1 MTEFR
6 QPPQNPGIFQEIALE
21 QRSMSLRNRL
31 KHASRHPKVRAG
43 LGYVTAS
50 HIRWV
55 KATTRWTTIN
65 AAAVE
70 AAWRGE
76 APVIVAFW
84 HNRLALMPYCWPSPK
99 PFHMLISGHP
109 DGQLIAHA
117 VSAFGI
123 KTIAG
128 SSTRG
133 GGGAVRELV
142 RKLKA
147 GESIGITPDG
157 PRGPA
162 HIAQE
167 GVIALAR
174 LSGAVILPAAV
185 SVSNRIRLKTWDRLI
200 IGLPFGRGAMVWG
213 NPITV
218 PRDGDAATLRAAQ
231 QSVQDELNRVS
242 LAADEAADA
251 RA

>member
-1 MTEFR
+1 
-6 QPPQNPGIFQEIALE
+6 
-21 QRSMSLRNRL
+21 MSLRNRI
-31 KHASRHPKVRAG
+31 KHISRHPKVRAG
-43 LGYVTAS
+43 LGHLTARL
-50 HIRWV
+50 IRWV
-55 KATTRWTTIN
+55 KTTTRWTTIN
-65 AAAVE
+65 AAGAE
-70 AAWRGE
+70 PAWRGDV
-76 APVIVAFW
+76 PVIVAFW

-109 DGQLIAHA
+109 DGQLIARA
-117 VSAFGI
+117 VGAFGI

-162 HIAQE
+162 HVAQD

-174 LSGAVILPAAV
+174 LSGAAILPAAV
-185 SVSNRIRLKTWDRLI
+185 SVSNRLRLKTWDRLI
-200 IGLPFGRGAMVWG
+200 VGLPFGRGVMVWG
-213 NPITV
+213 DPIAV
-218 PRDGDAATLRAAQ
+218 PRDCDEATARALQ
-231 QSVQDELNRVS
+231 QRVQDELNRVS
-242 LAADEAADA
+242 AAADEAADA

>member
-1 MTEFR
+1 MD
-6 QPPQNPGIFQEIALE
+6 
-21 QRSMSLRNRL
+21 LRNRL
-31 KHASRHPKVRAG
+31 KHLSRHPAVRSG
-43 LGYVTAS
+43 LGRLTEG

-65 AAAVE
+65 AAAAE
-70 AAWRGE
+70 PAWRGE
-76 APVIVAFW
+76 QPVIVAFW

-109 DGQLIAHA
+109 DGQLIARA
-117 VSAFGI
+117 VGAFGI
-123 KTIAG
+123 STIAG

-133 GGGAVRELV
+133 GGAAVRDLV

-162 HIAQE
+162 QVAQE
-167 GVIALAR
+167 GVVALAR
-174 LSGAVILPAAV
+174 LSGAVVLPAAV

-200 IGLPFGRGAMVWG
+200 IGLPFGRGVMAWG
-213 NPITV
+213 EPIAV
-218 PRDGDAATLRAAQ
+218 PRDCDEVTARALQ
-231 QSVQDELNRVS
+231 HQIQDELNRVS
-242 LAADEAADA
+242 TVADLAADGTADA